1 MGGMTELA
9 PSLVELARR
18 FGIATRYA
26 DWTGRQVLVSETTLV
41 AVLASFGVAAGTEQ
55 DRNAALT
62 AHSRSYWVCHMPATI
77 VARTGAPTRFWVH
90 VTHGA
95 PAEVWLQLEDG
106 TVRGGVRQVDNFT
119 PPFDLDGCSDRRG
132 QLRAAR
138 RPAAGL
144 PPRNSSFR

>member
-18 FGIATRYA
+18 FGIATGYA
-26 DWTGRQVLVSETTLV
+26 DWTGRRVLVSETTLV
-41 AVLASFGVAAGTEQ
+41 AVLASFGVAASTEQ

-62 AHSRSYWVCHMPATI
+62 THFRSYWARQMPATI

-106 TVRGGVRQVDNFT
+106 TVRGGVQQVDNYT
-119 PPFDLDGCSDRRG
+119 
-132 QLRAAR
+132 
-138 RPAAGL
+138 AGL
-144 PPRNSSFR
+144 PRRTSSFW